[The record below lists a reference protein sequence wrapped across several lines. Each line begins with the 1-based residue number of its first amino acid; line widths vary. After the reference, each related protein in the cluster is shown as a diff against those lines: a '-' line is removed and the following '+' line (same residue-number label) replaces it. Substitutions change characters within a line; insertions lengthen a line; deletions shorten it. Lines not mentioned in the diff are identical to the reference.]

1 MRKLLILLAVALITV
16 SAIPCASAH
25 GEIVAVSPDQNTNIA
40 VMPSEVWIEFD
51 GNLQTLNGKAI
62 NTIEV
67 MDSSGEKISSGDPVI
82 SGGKIS
88 TVLRNSN
95 TTGLVTVKY
104 RIVSED
110 AHPVEGSYTFTVSP
124 NLAEVVP
131 TTTSEPEKSANL
143 SIGGIVMIVFLAVF
157 GIGLLVKR
165 KNEKK

>member
-1 MRKLLILLAVALITV
+1 MRKFLILLAAALLTV

-25 GEIVAVSPDQNTNIA
+25 GEIVAVSPDQNSNIA

-82 SGGKIS
+82 TGGKIS
-88 TVLRNSN
+88 TVLDNPKAA
-95 TTGLVTVKY
+95 GLVTVNY

-110 AHPVEGSYTFTVSP
+110 GHPVEGSFTFTVSP
-124 NLAEVVP
+124 SLAEIAP
-131 TTTSEPEKSANL
+131 TTTAEPEKGSTL
-143 SIGGIVMIVFLAVF
+143 SVGGIVMIVFLAVF